1 MSEPHSASGDLRRD
15 TSTHLPHLHPQ
26 VRSVRPIGK
35 GEHSVAVCLTNVR
48 KKNSSHP
55 ASSELSGQCVLH
67 SCELSPGGI
76 SSLGRMELG
85 TNSSAE
91 KSPAT
96 MGLLSC
102 LSLALELIEYRSSA
116 DPGQMANCGTFRH
129 TNAHVGLQALSAR
142 QVSVTESMLVSGLL
156 SLYPSCSLL
165 HPRPRPPLVAMFSLL
180 PCLSA
185 LDYFRGPQSSLPLS
199 SSKCKRRSAWL

>member
-1 MSEPHSASGDLRRD
+1 MGLSAGHQTHQKKKKSLGFVRSNPHSASGDLRRD

-35 GEHSVAVCLTNVR
+35 EHSVAVCLTNVR
-48 KKNSSHP
+48 KKNPGHP

-67 SCELSPGGI
+67 SCELSTGGI

-102 LSLALELIEYRSSA
+102 LLLALELIEYQSSA
-116 DPGQMANCGTFRH
+116 DPGQMANCGTYQH
-129 TNAHVGLQALSAR
+129 TNAHVGLQVLSAW
-142 QVSVTESMLVSGLL
+142 QISVTESMLASGLL
-156 SLYPSCSLL
+156 S
-165 HPRPRPPLVAMFSLL
+165 F
-180 PCLSA
+180 
-185 LDYFRGPQSSLPLS
+185 
-199 SSKCKRRSAWL
+199 